1 LKVLKAAVVFIACTI
16 SGLLWWVHALESP
29 FFNRETARSEKY
41 LRQMYSRL
49 APDIQQERRLA
60 QAYWL
65 RYADVRE
72 NELWGADGVLG
83 IKGPADHYRNHG
95 RAEGRVFIEVA
106 RPDDMEREK
115 VLAEAYWTRYPDV
128 AATVVWGRKSSLG
141 ILGPRDHYQLFGK
154 KEGRY
159 WGE

>member
-1 LKVLKAAVVFIACTI
+1 MKGVKAAVVSVACVI
-16 SGLLWWVHALESP
+16 SGVLWWAHAQQSP
-29 FFNRETARSEKY
+29 FFNRETVRHEKY
-41 LRQMYSRL
+41 LRQLYSEL

-72 NELWGADGVLG
+72 SELWGEGGVLG

-95 RAEGRVFIEVA
+95 REEGRVFIEVT

-115 VLAEAYWTRYPDV
+115 VLAEAYWNRYPDV
-128 AATVVWGRKSSLG
+128 AATSIWGRASSMG

-159 WGE
+159 WGK